1 MLGNELKLLKLNLLL
16 ARCSLPFSSI
26 FFYYF
31 YGCWSNLKT
40 AIWDQNSLIVNMPK
54 LVSFN
59 PEIHKKQ
66 KYRRIWD
73 NCLSIIFI
81 WISNNF
87 GLINNNL
94 NTLGFQQHLCPFKWN
109 IRAITSVCAKDS
121 VYFTQKIYFFY
132 FTLSLLQNTHISL
145 SIIHTFY

>member
-31 YGCWSNLKT
+31 YGCWSNLKI

-73 NCLSIIFI
+73 NCLSIIFV

-94 NTLGFQQHLCPFKWN
+94 NTLGFQQHLFPFKWN
-109 IRAITSVCAKDS
+109 I
-121 VYFTQKIYFFY
+121 
-132 FTLSLLQNTHISL
+132 TLAFCFRDWVLVKQRQFVWQRSKELFL
-145 SIIHTFY
+145 S